1 MKLDRKEFVDMPAP
15 VSMPPSLQTNQAPK
29 KISRRVFLGTG
40 AAAAGGA
47 LVIGFTVRK
56 RWHAGVADETAG
68 KVAVGNPFDAWVHV
82 QPDGSADLVMAQS
95 EMGQGVYTSL
105 PMLLADE
112 ADLDWRR
119 VRIVQSDLSVGT
131 GGSGS
136 VKSNYLPLR
145 RAGAVVRTVM
155 IAAAARRWGVTESE
169 CSTSNGEV
177 THAGSGRR
185 VGYGE
190 LVSAARMIPLPDFKT
205 VKLKQPGQFTLI
217 GKPMQHLD
225 IPAKCTGTAGFGLD
239 VRLPGMVYAVI
250 ARCPT
255 FGGSPAKF
263 DATKAMQVPGV
274 LQIFEIPARGFRV
287 FTAGGIVVVAK
298 STWAALQGRKA
309 LEITWNRGSYSGES
323 TETQRVAMKQA
334 IEKAPAWTS
343 VPEGVGLDS
352 VAAAKR
358 VESVYEFQFLSHACM
373 EPMNITAHLR
383 GGKCEVWAPS
393 QAADAMRSVIAKEL
407 GLTESSV
414 TVHTTLM
421 GGGFG
426 RRYQYDFPTEVA
438 QIAKH
443 VNGPVQLV
451 WTREDDMT
459 HDFYRPAGMRRMRGA
474 LDAQGNIAGW
484 SDHLADVPLS
494 YQWAEPEKRKPDGS
508 EMAPRPIYPI
518 AEYRTGFT
526 PIESAVPRAWWRS
539 VENSFNGVA
548 VECFTDELAHAAGED
563 PYRFRR
569 RLLQSPDSRPAGAWG
584 ESRPDKSRLIAVL
597 DLAAQKGD
605 WGSPLQPS
613 PGAGPGVQRGRGI
626 ACTTSYAYLAQ
637 VAEVTVEKDT
647 IRVDRLVTVVDCGQ
661 VVNPNGARSQLEGG
675 MLFTLSSILKEAITI
690 KDGAVVE
697 QNFDDYSVLRM
708 PEAPKLETWIV
719 DSHDEPHGLGEAAV
733 ALTGPAVA
741 NAIFAA
747 TGKRLRRMPF
757 RMDESTA

>member
-1 MKLDRKEFVDMPAP
+1 
-15 VSMPPSLQTNQAPK
+15 
-29 KISRRVFLGTG
+29 
-40 AAAAGGA
+40 
-47 LVIGFTVRK
+47 
-56 RWHAGVADETAG
+56 
-68 KVAVGNPFDAWVHV
+68 VGNPFDAWIHV
-82 QPDGSADLVMAQS
+82 QPDGSAELVMAQS

-112 ADLDWRR
+112 ADLDWKR
-119 VRIVQSDLSVGT
+119 VRVVQSDFSVGT

-136 VKSNYLPLR
+136 VMSNYLPLR
-145 RAGAVVRTVM
+145 RAGAAVRTLM
-155 IAAAARRWGVTESE
+155 IAAAARRWSVPESE
-169 CSTSNGEV
+169 CATSNSEV
-177 THAGSGRR
+177 MHRGSERR
-185 VGYGE
+185 LGYGA
-190 LVSAARMIPLPDFKT
+190 LVAAARQLPLPDLKT
-205 VKLKQPGQFTLI
+205 VKLKQPEQFTLI

-225 IPAKCTGTAGFGLD
+225 IPAKCTGAARFGLD
-239 VRLPGMVYAVI
+239 VRLPGMAYAMI

-255 FGGSPAKF
+255 FGGSLVKF

-274 LQIFEIPARGFRV
+274 LQVFEIPARGMRV

-298 STWAALQGRKA
+298 STWAAMQGRKA
-309 LEITWNRGSYSGES
+309 LEMTWNRGPHSAES
-323 TETQRVAMKQA
+323 TETERTAMKQA
-334 IEKAPAWTS
+334 LDNAPAWIS
-343 VPEGVGLDS
+343 DPKGVSLEG

-383 GGKCEVWAPS
+383 DDKCEVWAPT
-393 QAADAMRSVIAKEL
+393 QAADATRSVIAKEL
-407 GLTESSV
+407 GFAESNV

-438 QIAKH
+438 QIVKH
-443 VNGPVQLV
+443 VSVPVQLV

-474 LDAQGNIAGW
+474 VDAQGNIVAW
-484 SDHLADVPLS
+484 SDHLANVPIS
-494 YQWAEPEKRKPDGS
+494 YQWADPDKRKPDGS

-518 AEYRTGFT
+518 AQYRTGFT

-539 VENSFNGVA
+539 VENSFNGMA
-548 VECFTDELAHAAGED
+548 VECFTDELAYAAGED
-563 PYRFRR
+563 AYRFRR
-569 RLLQSPDSRPAGAWG
+569 RLLQSRDSRPNAAWSDG
-584 ESRPDKSRLIAVL
+584 KPPDKNRLIAVL

-605 WGSPLQPS
+605 WAKPLATR
-613 PGAGPGVQRGRGI
+613 PGAQRGRGI

-637 VAEVTVEKDT
+637 IAEVTIENDT

-708 PEAPKLETWIV
+708 PEAPKLETWFI

-733 ALTGPAVA
+733 GLTGPAVA

-747 TGKRLRRMPF
+747 TGKRLRRTPF
-757 RMDESTA
+757 RMDEST